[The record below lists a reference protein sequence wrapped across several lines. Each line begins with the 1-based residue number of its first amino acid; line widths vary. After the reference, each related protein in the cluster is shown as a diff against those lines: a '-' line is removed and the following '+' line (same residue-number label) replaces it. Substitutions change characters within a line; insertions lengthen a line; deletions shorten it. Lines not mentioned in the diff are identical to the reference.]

1 MSAWNWKSFL
11 FLVLFIA
18 VWLLH
23 LQIND
28 LNHIFSKSNKLNNC
42 KWCGLKTRGVWDK
55 MTTCPKIKFSWFL
68 FVLFCVQNLCCTAL
82 KKSLIRFSDR
92 VVGEWNWCIRGD
104 FIPWILHFFLFNLLI
119 CSFLFFFSY
128 FFFSFFIPVTF
139 TRRRFVFHKVN
150 ILQLF
155 FNCWFSHDVTKIQTT
170 KLSMLPRFYFH
181 DVLEKLKTNF
191 HRNFLSSKG
200 FLVLW

>member
-1 MSAWNWKSFL
+1 MNLHAQLSRLRRYCVNFVSSTYDRTDFTMPNAKAMNMSAWNWKSFL
-11 FLVLFIA
+11 FLLLFIA

-82 KKSLIRFSDR
+82 KNSLIRFSDR
-92 VVGEWNWCIRGD
+92 VVGEWDWCVRGD
-104 FIPWILHFFLFNLLI
+104 FSPWILHFFSI
-119 CSFLFFFSY
+119 
-128 FFFSFFIPVTF
+128 
-139 TRRRFVFHKVN
+139 
-150 ILQLF
+150 
-155 FNCWFSHDVTKIQTT
+155 
-170 KLSMLPRFYFH
+170 
-181 DVLEKLKTNF
+181 
-191 HRNFLSSKG
+191 
-200 FLVLW
+200 